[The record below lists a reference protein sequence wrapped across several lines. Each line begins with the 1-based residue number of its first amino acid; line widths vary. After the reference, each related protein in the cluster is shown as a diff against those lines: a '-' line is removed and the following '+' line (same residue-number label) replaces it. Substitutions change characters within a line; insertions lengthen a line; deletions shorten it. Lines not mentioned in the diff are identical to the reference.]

1 MQGPDQGSGLG
12 ESLGD
17 GVLTELQWIFP
28 RSQEVASMTNPVRTP
43 PNDCGQCFLRS
54 LCIFGALTSDEIR
67 ELGRVRRP
75 TQTIEAGT
83 TLCHEGAAAHEM
95 FTLYDGWAIKYRI
108 LETGKRQIVSVALPG
123 DLIGEYAEHWSMW
136 QYSVDAICRASLCTL
151 DRALLVSFR
160 RQHPHLADATINLAR
175 VDERIVSEHLLSVAR
190 RSARDALIHLLLEI
204 FVRLRRRTP
213 IPASSTYFVPL
224 TQEHIG
230 DMIGLSTEYV
240 NRLLAEIR
248 AEGLMTL
255 QGKRLVVPDFLRAAE
270 TVGFDPSFLEAR
282 ATG

>member
-1 MQGPDQGSGLG
+1 
-12 ESLGD
+12 
-17 GVLTELQWIFP
+17 
-28 RSQEVASMTNPVRTP
+28 MTNPVRTP
-43 PNDCGQCFLRS
+43 PHDCDQCFLRS
-54 LCIFGALTSDEIR
+54 LCIFGALTSDEIK

-75 TQTIEAGT
+75 NQTIEAGT
-83 TLCHEGAAAHEM
+83 TLCHEGTEAHEM

-123 DLIGEYAEHWSMW
+123 DLIGEYAENWSMW
-136 QYSVDAICRASLCTL
+136 QYSVDAISRATLCTL
-151 DRALLVSFR
+151 NRALLVSFR

-190 RSARDALIHLLLEI
+190 RSARDALIHLLLEV

-213 IPASSTYFVPL
+213 IPPSSTYFVPL

-255 QGKRLVVPDFLRAAE
+255 QGKRLIVPDFLRAAE
-270 TVGFDPSFLEAR
+270 SVGFDPSFLEAH